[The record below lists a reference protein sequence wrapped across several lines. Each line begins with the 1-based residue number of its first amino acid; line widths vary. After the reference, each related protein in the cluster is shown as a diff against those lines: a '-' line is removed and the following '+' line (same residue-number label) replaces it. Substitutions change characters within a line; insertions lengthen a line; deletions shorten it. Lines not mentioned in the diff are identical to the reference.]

1 MKQTTNLIVL
11 GDSNSKGIINENS
24 KLIISS
30 TNAISLVASKFKFSL
45 TNLSYYGQTLAKF
58 CNKGFIRKVIDNKKP
73 EMRNLVVI
81 NLGSNDADYNW
92 TDVGLNK
99 NSSHGPRTL
108 PADFKQYYTDLVNE
122 LRENGFEVMACSLL
136 PIVSKQYFDNILNYM
151 SDKKI
156 LMKLLDGDKNN
167 LMVRQ
172 EIFNDIILDVSQKM
186 SVPVLDLRNMM
197 LRQPRWQ
204 KLYCYDGIH
213 LTEKGQ
219 KFMAKEV
226 IKAYI

>member
-1 MKQTTNLIVL
+1 MQS
-11 GDSNSKGIINENS
+11 G
-24 KLIISS
+24 
-30 TNAISLVASKFKFSL
+30 LVASKFKFSL